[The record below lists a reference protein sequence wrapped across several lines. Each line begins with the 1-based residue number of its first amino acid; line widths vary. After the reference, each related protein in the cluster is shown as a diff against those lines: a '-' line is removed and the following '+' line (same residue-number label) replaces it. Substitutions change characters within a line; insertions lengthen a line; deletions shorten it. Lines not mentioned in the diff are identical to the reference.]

1 MALDQYIKDMAKRM
15 GASPSSTAISTPSAS
30 SGQSSSLSSYIS
42 NMAKRMEYKSIGF
55 DTLGADLSS
64 IANGAVSYLEGGWS
78 DQNANAAQK
87 QSLTDL
93 ITRLNSAKQYYTA
106 NASQFEGDVN
116 KSIEEIDKALASLTE
131 LSGYVDEMGKVY
143 SNYGSREEYDTNIAA
158 AKFMEWSKDKTTAEL
173 EGMISDIKLA
183 QQGYEWYGKPY
194 KIHAVSNDTYSTYLP
209 YLESQLASKQIQ
221 QYVDWAKQQADFE
234 EKSNPGGVLK
244 HSNGKGAVDISARVN
259 GTANYDDVESQALI
273 GYYNNFTAN
282 VVNSDDQHFYP
293 QMSDDEIKTFNYIR
307 NTQGDEAAIKYHDAL
322 YSVLDDRYKEKL
334 LAEKEKFA
342 QNHPW
347 LATGQAILEGVSLS
361 PITITSNTIDALSG
375 KGYNENSA
383 LNIMGSANDL
393 IFSTVP
399 EAWAQKYGW
408 DEGTKG
414 TVSFLYST
422 GVSIVQNVA
431 TAALF
436 GGYTGT
442 AIGGWTALAAIGT
455 QAANSTMREMAA
467 KGATDAQI
475 YALGIIS
482 GVAEG
487 LMEKI
492 PLDKLVKLGKGG
504 KTGVVNTIKSILKQ
518 SGDEF
523 LEESATEIVNILADA
538 VIRLGDSDLAQAI
551 QQDGLGKALHDT
563 IGDILMAGASGAL
576 SGGVMGIAFTL
587 YGNLLGADTVQLRQS
602 GKFIMDTGAAD
613 ILIQQGLKLG
623 QGSEAHELATLLQ
636 KRAAN
641 NGGQL
646 KSTSAV
652 DVGRL
657 YALETQMVRE
667 QYMQSATDKISAQLE
682 AAGIKSDGKVKK
694 LAGAVARIIAGE
706 GTKADA
712 RAVTRSKQ
720 ATAIVT
726 ASATSFDPSVA
737 WNPIAKS
744 TVYKL
749 SDKSLMVIARQGTSN
764 VYNVS
769 FTYEGETESAMD
781 MEGRTVRQVEGMIE
795 RAREGADI
803 DGIVSGLKGQVSTGE
818 AVENTLESAMAYG
831 VSDNIVNLAL
841 ALTEATGGDLRIM
854 FDPKLAGTG
863 NRGAHKNYY
872 DGTRLA
878 RIAPNIE
885 GIISTIAHELFHDLE
900 NTAAG
905 KAFIKAA
912 VEYAKNSPAKDSA
925 NGSNRYEEV
934 VKLYKKQN
942 PTTSQE
948 DLLTE
953 VAAKVAGELL
963 MDEKALTAVLE
974 SMKPS
979 DVESLGTKLKRAAN
993 ALKRKLK
1000 GIKNGKPIETQVDRL
1015 KNLYQK
1021 AFAQRAIQ
1029 DAVENPVAGDPFSD
1043 SKKLAA
1049 EATKKAKS
1057 GNKKELT
1064 STNEEKV
1071 QVSED
1076 EKSDI
1081 DELQKSDA
1089 SGIMTES
1096 KKEDLNYGKENQNRL
1111 LRGYSVDSSG
1121 KIISIRKGDERA
1133 LRVGTQSGIYR
1144 GASKERILSEDTDG
1158 RRVDDEFLNLLE
1170 GTAILKQSKP
1180 ISLYHATNKHFNHFA
1195 IGDIGF
1201 HFGSKNQADTRAS
1214 GKKIK
1219 NPIYVN
1225 AYLNIK
1231 NPLRINYDYMNWHAN
1246 AVALRLWRDGVFSES
1261 EKDEIQS
1268 LWPQGPDYDSPAAVR
1283 LREMLESK
1291 GYDGIEYAN
1300 EYEGE
1305 GSSYIAFYDEQI
1317 IRVDGTTA
1325 TSSDIAAQNAQK
1337 SVFGTE
1343 KSVPVAPEA
1352 DSYGVKYCLTEAHEI
1367 GNTSIRYNDRHDKV
1381 NAAVLKVGVEV
1392 MMEMAETMKPYLD
1405 EDGILPPDTNRK
1417 NGKTLFKNGSYGR
1430 TAENTTVC
1438 VRTLTYEDFKDRVAE
1453 ELGRP
1458 LTVAESLL
1466 VSQKI
1471 YDVATDPQCI
1481 YCYVAADRKAYDE
1494 YLGEYQKAMDKYI
1507 KALKDEG
1514 DSDELYQEYI
1524 GHNPKNDTKARKR
1537 RWEMWEKLAK
1547 SGAKYLSASDLTTKA
1562 KRDAII
1568 KQGGS
1573 LADQIKDAQR
1583 YAQSASWA
1591 KKVEDYR
1598 AYNGEILRLTEQLV
1612 KQLNDEYGL
1621 RMYSF
1626 SDYTPAFIV
1635 ENMQMIIDAACRG
1648 LKSLAYTKDTDYARI
1663 FAKTGQAI
1671 NISCFAKWQYTDTYV
1686 EDNRQGANWEEAKKL
1701 REQYKNV
1708 GIVMVAVTD
1717 NMVDWALKQDW
1728 IDVVI
1733 PYHIV
1738 KTGTTIAN
1746 EYEWRNFTADSSDK
1760 SGNRAA
1766 NIYPTEHNNDFN
1778 TYKRLVE
1785 ERGLTP
1791 RFNDWYKKVA
1801 AGELTGEQYM
1811 KLVNEVRL
1819 PASEL
1824 SPVVPDFDLDAARES
1839 FGVDAEGNVI
1849 KGGFVDKG
1857 GYMGSWYREGVDVEQ
1872 SVMQVADDIRAGK
1885 KSTEVEYGTSTRTK
1899 HIQAQRYGVEKA
1911 DVEEDYVP
1919 NSSREYAQ
1927 MKAEEERAA
1936 ATPRR
1941 KPTAT
1946 YKSYGTTRMAE
1957 VIKGAAALIT
1967 EDALSMASGKSYSG
1981 IKTNRDTI
1989 AGLARWLSDQ
1999 FNLAQEDE
2007 ADEKRIRAIADATAA
2022 EVISNTYADNIDNI
2036 EKLTEEQNLAYRA
2049 LYVLQRG
2056 LKRMSL
2062 TDEEVN
2068 TIYNQRGYK
2077 SARYMVSRWRANKN
2091 ARKTYLPS
2099 QIANELA
2106 DMGVAVD
2113 ISDDAWGN
2121 EGNILIALNRLYK
2134 KSKHVY
2140 EAAIKE
2146 QVGSPDEYADLKKKL
2161 SDQIFEAYRDG
2172 LTDVRVEQTAAAVKV
2187 IADVIRARELSR
2199 RKRDTGALAS
2209 DEWNYL
2215 LKSIRNILSGYNVSV
2230 PGAKEFNTPD
2240 IGKATSYNI
2249 SNAAV
2254 LNFAEKFKGFVT
2266 TQMPMLHAYI
2276 QNPTEENYKKYKDAV
2291 DEGDDLLFGLQPN
2304 VAMAM
2309 YSLADEGRTT
2319 LSAADLESVHK
2330 ALRYI
2335 LALDGR
2341 YNKMLYEGRWRDV
2354 SEVANDGAQPMVK
2367 VFGTDSKKNLDSAL
2381 KHVSATL
2388 DPYDIAKL
2396 VGGTGETGVL
2406 AKLVRTIQHAA
2417 TEAQYKKMQYMS
2429 GIEDYFKNHKE
2440 FAKAYKEQ
2448 RVEFKYA
2455 RENPI
2460 TGEKAEGAVTLTLGE
2475 LIGLYLTSKRKHAFV
2490 ALANSDIVF
2499 DAMPG
2504 VRNRRE
2510 TLKKTDFVY
2519 EGMTEAQIEAAMRG
2533 MGNAMIAQIQSAFKS
2548 VENEDVRGFIGVVEK
2563 FFNETSKNEKKS
2575 ADMEYFGYTNVL
2587 ESYYYPI
2594 ERDKNAF
2601 DINLI
2606 GSDRILNNMVGT
2618 TNFSFNKGTVE
2629 RASKPLMIRDTL
2641 TVVTR
2646 HADQL
2651 SKYVTM
2657 TMPLQNIQRVFNCKI
2672 SVDNKGKT
2680 FKEYVS
2686 DNVWSGFAGY
2696 LRNYLLDVQGTS
2708 RRDDVAD
2715 WEKRLN
2721 KAFSSIKSNYAK
2733 SVLSFNFKS
2742 VLSQFATIFA
2752 TSAEISYS
2760 SWAKGAA
2767 LAALIQR
2774 TGDGDE
2780 MLSRFAEM
2788 DKYSHGAAVRND
2800 RNEMYLASGAMG
2812 KLNNTTDKFMILQAV
2827 TDRATC
2833 FVMYGM
2839 CQYEVQKNTGLAVG
2853 TAENKIEAGKMLDE
2867 MILKLQD
2874 TSGAATK
2881 TGIARST
2888 SEVAS
2893 SFALFKS
2900 ADLKL
2905 WSHMVTNILEMKV
2918 LGVNSRRLKLLGKQF
2933 ASVAVSKVYLVA
2945 LALLFKKIRGRWEK
2959 DKDGKEKS
2967 ILDALLG
2974 ELLMESIGFIPA
2986 NGELASVVLGLNG
2999 YTPVSIPL
3007 ADTIN
3012 DAATALNSTFK
3023 ILGDIIDGNG
3033 FDHSRLISVLNTAG
3047 RALGFPVSNVRNI
3060 VDTVMNSIGLIDSRI
3075 DYVYDNFM
3083 KNRSASVDDM
3093 KAAIESGD
3101 QRLAESVADMLMYDR
3116 VGSSAGSEAASE
3128 IVDLYNSV
3136 ENNSGLLPSKIAD
3149 KYSITV
3155 NGESTEVELTVDQ
3168 QKKMRTE
3175 YGKSTAAVKK
3185 LVGSSAY
3192 SRLTTEERAAAVKAT
3207 YKLYMERAKTKV
3219 LGADMSSSVAASE
3232 LMDPTKLI
3240 CASAHIR
3247 AIKSNKS
3254 LKNKSAQIKRW
3265 LRSQGLSNNEQKLI
3279 LYMNGY
3285 RTEENRKAVE
3295 KMLKSSKLTKAEKE
3309 AIRKALSLDD

>member
-1 MALDQYIKDMAKRM
+1 MSLDKYISDMAKRM
-15 GASPSSTAISTPSAS
+15 AAGPSSTAISTPEATA
-30 SGQSSSLSSYIS
+30 GKTSSLNNYIS
-42 NMAKRMEYKSIGF
+42 NMAKRVTYKSIGF

-93 ITRLNSAKQYYTA
+93 ISRLKSAKQYYTA

-131 LSGYVDEMGKVY
+131 LSGYVDEVGKVY
-143 SNYGSREEYDTNIAA
+143 SNYGSREEYDANIAA

-183 QQGYEWYGKPY
+183 QWGYEQNGTPY

-209 YLESQLASKQIQ
+209 YLESQLANKQIQ

-259 GTANYDDVESQALI
+259 GTANYDDVESQDLI
-273 GYYNNFTAN
+273 GYYNNFTAA
-282 VVNSDDQHFYP
+282 VVNADDAKFYP
-293 QMSDDEIKTFNYIR
+293 MMTSDEIKTFNYIR
-307 NTQGDEAAIKYHDAL
+307 RTQGDEAAIKYHDAL

-334 LAEKEKFA
+334 LGEKEKFA

-347 LATGQAILEGVSLS
+347 LATGQAILEGVFLS
-361 PITITSNTIDALSG
+361 PITFMSNTIDALSG

-399 EAWAQKYGW
+399 EAWAKKYGW

-414 TVSFLYST
+414 AVSLLYST

-576 SGGVMGIAFTL
+576 SGGVMGSAFTL
-587 YGNLLGADTVQLRQS
+587 YGNLFGADTVQLRQS
-602 GKFIMDTGAAD
+602 GKFIMDNGAAD

-646 KSTSAV
+646 KSSSAV

-657 YALETQMVRE
+657 YMLETELVRE

-682 AAGIKSDGKVKK
+682 AAGIKSEGKVTK

-712 RAVTRSKQ
+712 RAVTRSKE
-720 ATAIVT
+720 ATAIVV
-726 ASATSFDPSVA
+726 ASTTSLDPSVA
-737 WNPIAKS
+737 WNPIAKN

-749 SDKSLMVIARQGTSN
+749 SDKSLMIISRQGTSN

-769 FTYEGETESAMD
+769 FAYDGETETAMNMD
-781 MEGRTVRQVEGMIE
+781 GRTVRQVEGMIE

-818 AVENTLESAMAYG
+818 AVENTLESAMAHG

-1000 GIKNGKPIETQVDRL
+1000 GIKNAKPVETQVDVLL
-1015 KNLYQK
+1015 KLYNK
-1021 AFAQRAIQ
+1021 AFAQRVIQ
-1029 DAVENPVAGDPFSD
+1029 DAVENPVVGDPAAEA
-1043 SKKLAA
+1043 KKLAA
-1049 EATKKAKS
+1049 ETAKKAKS

-1064 STNEEKV
+1064 SMNEEDM
-1071 QVSED
+1071 QVS
-1076 EKSDI
+1076 
-1081 DELQKSDA
+1081 
-1089 SGIMTES
+1089 
-1096 KKEDLNYGKENQNRL
+1096 
-1111 LRGYSVDSSG
+1111 
-1121 KIISIRKGDERA
+1121 
-1133 LRVGTQSGIYR
+1133 
-1144 GASKERILSEDTDG
+1144 
-1158 RRVDDEFLNLLE
+1158 
-1170 GTAILKQSKP
+1170 
-1180 ISLYHATNKHFNHFA
+1180 
-1195 IGDIGF
+1195 
-1201 HFGSKNQADTRAS
+1201 
-1214 GKKIK
+1214 
-1219 NPIYVN
+1219 
-1225 AYLNIK
+1225 
-1231 NPLRINYDYMNWHAN
+1231 
-1246 AVALRLWRDGVFSES
+1246 SES
-1261 EKDEIQS
+1261 EKEKAPEREKYSLRGVASDGKKIYESNFPMGTPKVAKSERILDYIQNVWSKNPIKLVVSNGETSRTILAQFDPYVDETQNTPTDASKIAGGNRHGNHTEQRVT
-1268 LWPQGPDYDSPAAVR
+1268 LDLADDYYEIASDAVYNYSKLETGKDLETHEDVKMWHYFINEIYFAEYGEDKLSPYTVTINVKERETGDFVYSFNAEKEFSTQRTLHAAVNTYH
-1283 LREMLESK
+1283 
-1291 GYDGIEYAN
+1291 GAN
-1300 EYEGE
+1300 GE
-1305 GSSYIAFYDEQI
+1305 LFLDKSIPQNQDLSTGK
-1317 IRVDGTTA
+1317 
-1325 TSSDIAAQNAQK
+1325 SDIAEKNAQK
-1337 SVFGTE
+1337 TVFGTE
-1343 KSVPVAPEA
+1343 KSVPVSPEA
-1352 DSYGVKYCLTEAHEI
+1352 DTYGVKYCLTEAHEI
-1367 GNTSIRYNDRHDKV
+1367 GNTSIKYNDRHDKV

-1392 MMEMAETMKPYLD
+1392 MMEMAEIMKPYLD
-1405 EDGILPPDTNRK
+1405 EGGILPPDTNKK

-1507 KALKDEG
+1507 KAIRNGG
-1514 DSDELYQEYI
+1514 DSKALYEEYLD
-1524 GHNPKNDTKARKR
+1524 GRKDTDAQKKR
-1537 RWEMWEKLAK
+1537 WASWEKIAK

-1568 KQGGS
+1568 KQGGAI
-1573 LADQIKDAQR
+1573 ADQVKDAQR

-1671 NISCFAKWQYTDTYV
+1671 NISCFAKWQDGVYV
-1686 EDNRQGANWEEAKKL
+1686 EDNRQGADWAESKKL

-1746 EYEWRNFTADSSDK
+1746 EYQWRNFTADSSDK

-1801 AGELTGEQYM
+1801 AGELTGDQYM

-1885 KSTEVEYGTSTRTK
+1885 KSTEVEYGTSIRTK

-1911 DVEEDYVP
+1911 DIEEDIP

-1967 EDALSMASGKSYSG
+1967 EDELSMASGKSYSG

-2007 ADEKRIRAIADATAA
+2007 ADEKRIRAIADVTAA

-2113 ISDDAWGN
+2113 ISADAWGN

-2209 DEWNYL
+2209 FEWKAL
-2215 LKSIRNILSGYNVSV
+2215 LKSIGDILSGHTVSV

-2240 IGKATSYNI
+2240 IGRATSYNI
-2249 SNAAV
+2249 DNGAV
-2254 LNFAEKFKGFVT
+2254 TEFAKKFQGFVT
-2266 TQMPMLHAYI
+2266 THMPQLHAYI
-2276 QNPTEENYKKYKDAV
+2276 QNPTDENYTAYKEALKD
-2291 DEGDDLLFGLQPN
+2291 GDNDLLLGLKPN
-2304 VAMAM
+2304 LAAAM
-2309 YSLADEGRTT
+2309 YALADNDPIT
-2319 LSAADLESVHK
+2319 LSADNLESVHM

-2335 LALDGR
+2335 IALDGR
-2341 YNKMLYEGRWRDV
+2341 YNKMLYEGKWREV
-2354 SEVANDGAQPMVK
+2354 SEVAQNGIAPTVK
-2367 VFGTDSKKNLDSAL
+2367 TYGTKGDKKLKIKAL
-2381 KHVSATL
+2381 VGDTL
-2388 DPYDIAKL
+2388 DPYDVARL
-2396 VGGTGETGVL
+2396 VSGDGEDGLL
-2406 AKLVRTIQHAA
+2406 AKMVRNLQNAA
-2417 TEAQYKKMQYMS
+2417 TEAHYKEMQYMRE
-2429 GIEDYFKNHKE
+2429 IESYLEKHKD
-2440 FAKAYKEQ
+2440 FAKAYKKQ
-2448 RVEFKYA
+2448 RVEFKYS
-2455 RENPI
+2455 RENPL
-2460 TGEKAEGAVTLTLGE
+2460 TGEKVEGKVELTLGE
-2475 LIGLYLTSKRKHAFV
+2475 FLSLYMTSKRRHAFL
-2490 ALANSDIVF
+2490 ALASSEIVF
-2499 DAMPG
+2499 DKMPG
-2504 VRNRRE
+2504 VRSEEQKFAKPNV
-2510 TLKKTDFVY
+2510 VY
-2519 EGMTEAQIEAAMRG
+2519 DGLTEAQIEAAVRG
-2533 MGNAMIAQIQSAFKS
+2533 MGNAMISQINSVYKS
-2548 VENEDVRGFIGVVEK
+2548 IETDEIRGFIAAVEN
-2563 FFNETSKNEKKS
+2563 FFNETSKNEKKI
-2575 ADMEYFGYTNVL
+2575 ADLQYFGYTNVL
-2587 ESYYYPI
+2587 ESYYFPI

-2601 DINLI
+2601 DVNLI
-2606 GSDRILNNMVGT
+2606 GSDRILDNMIGT
-2618 TNFSFNKGTVE
+2618 SNFSFNKGTVE
-2629 RASKPLMIRDTL
+2629 KANKPLMIRDAL
-2641 TVVTR
+2641 TVVSR
-2646 HADQL
+2646 HASQL

-2657 TMPLQNIQRVFNCKI
+2657 TMPLQNIQRVYNCKI
-2672 SVDNKGKT
+2672 SVDNTSQT
-2680 FKEYVS
+2680 FKEYIQA
-2686 DNVWSGFAGY
+2686 NVWDGFTNYLVDY
-2696 LRNYLLDVQGTS
+2696 LRDVQGST
-2708 RRDDVAD
+2708 RRLRKS
-2715 WEKRLN
+2715 EELIN
-2721 KAFSSIKSNYAK
+2721 KAFSAIKSNYAK

-2742 VLSQFATIFA
+2742 IMAQFATIFA
-2752 TSAEISYS
+2752 TSTEVSYT
-2760 SWAKGAA
+2760 SWAKGAT
-2767 LAALIQR
+2767 LAAFMQR
-2774 TGDGDE
+2774 TEDEDGL
-2780 MLSRFAEM
+2780 MGRFDEM
-2788 DKYSHGAAVRND
+2788 DKYSHGAAVRNNS
-2800 RNEMYLASGAMG
+2800 NEMYLATGAMG
-2812 KLNNTTDKFMILQAV
+2812 KLNNTTDKLMILQAV

-2833 FVMYGM
+2833 FVMFGM
-2839 CQYEVQKNTGLAVG
+2839 CQFEVQKNTGLAVG
-2853 TAENKIEAGKMLDE
+2853 TVENKIEAGKMLDE
-2867 MILKLQD
+2867 LILKLQD

-2881 TGIARST
+2881 TGIARSS
-2888 SEVAS
+2888 SEVVS

-2900 ADLKL
+2900 SDLKL
-2905 WSHMVTNILEMKV
+2905 WSHIATNLLEMKK
-2918 LGVNSRRLKLLGKQF
+2918 LGVTSKRVKLLGKQF
-2933 ASVAVSKVYLVA
+2933 GALVTSKIYLIA
-2945 LALLFKKIRGRWEK
+2945 LALLFKKLRGKWEK
-2959 DKDGKEKS
+2959 DKDGKDKS
-2967 ILDALLG
+2967 LLDVFLG
-2974 ELLMESIGFIPA
+2974 EWVVESINFVPIAGEIATVALGINGFA
-2986 NGELASVVLGLNG
+2986 
-2999 YTPVSIPL
+2999 PVSVPL
-3007 ADTIN
+3007 VDTIN
-3012 DAATALNSTFK
+3012 DVATALNS
-3023 ILGDIIDGNG
+3023 IGDIAVDIIDGNG

-3047 RALGFPVSNVRNI
+3047 RALGFPVGNVKN
-3060 VDTVMNSIGLIDSRI
+3060 VMDTVVNGLGLIDSRI
-3075 DYVYDNFM
+3075 DYAYDNFM
-3083 KNRSASVDDM
+3083 KNRSATVDDM
-3093 KAAIESGD
+3093 KTAIESGD

-3155 NGESTEVELTVDQ
+3155 NGESTEVELTADQ

-3265 LRSQGLSNNEQKLI
+3265 LRSQGLSNDEQKLI

-3285 RTEENRKAVE
+3285 KSEENRRAVE
-3295 KMLKSSKLTKAEKE
+3295 RLLRSSKLTKAEKE
-3309 AIRKALSLDD
+3309 AIKKALSLED